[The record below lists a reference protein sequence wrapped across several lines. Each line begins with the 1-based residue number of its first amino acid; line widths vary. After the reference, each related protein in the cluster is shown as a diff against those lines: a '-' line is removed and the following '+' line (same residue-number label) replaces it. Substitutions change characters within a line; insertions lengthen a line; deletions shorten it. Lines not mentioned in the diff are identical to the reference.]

1 VIIDGGAVNVAPI
14 IDPVAAVVLAA
25 DISNVETVI
34 VDGKVVKENGK
45 LLADLDA
52 PRKAV
57 EASRDYLVGQVEPQ
71 EGWLVAARA

>member
-1 VIIDGGAVNVAPI
+1 
-14 IDPVAAVVLAA
+14 
-25 DISNVETVI
+25 
-34 VDGKVVKENGK
+34 VKENGK